1 MFIFFPGA
9 VVFPYIEH
17 EFYSISCAVITIRT
31 ETRNGQKKSELIK
44 VPPNIPRILILKRKK
59 SNSKAKSAKKKIHKD
74 G

>member
-59 SNSKAKSAKKKIHKD
+59 NQTARPKVQKKNP
-74 G
+74 